1 MRALVWALAVTLP
14 IVGLTL
20 LLVRPELDV
29 VWEHHPAHFWLVLLT
44 AVLNF
49 GLGFLLGEAAA
60 RREDARVFLVSV
72 VFLAS
77 AGFLALHALATPGV
91 LLAGKNSGFQIA
103 SAVGLLLASG
113 FAAASAVDL
122 DRGAALLLVRRRRI
136 VHAALLGLMGTW
148 AGVSLTTLPPLEEPI
163 EPEELEGPLTAL
175 AALGTALYAA
185 ASVRYALLFRRR
197 RAPLLLAIVTA
208 FVLLSE
214 AMFAVALAPS
224 WHASWWEWHL
234 LMLVAF
240 AIVGLAARREWKAE
254 GSSAEIFADLYEE
267 RTRGAR
273 EEVSLLFA
281 DLQGYTSYS
290 ERAGE
295 EAAKAMLDEY
305 FRDVRPLA
313 RTHGGELSTIGD
325 AVFVIFRQ
333 GDHPGRAAAMALAFQ
348 ERTGEIAAQHPG
360 WPRFRAGVNSGEAV
374 VGVTEA
380 RVWTATGDA
389 VNLASRL
396 EGQARAGEV
405 VISEATRS
413 ALGEARVEDLGEL
426 PVKGREKPVRAYVLR
441 GLAPNR
447 DEGDQR
453 LEDEQREAED

>member
-1 MRALVWALAVTLP
+1 MRALAWAAGLTLP
-14 IVGLTL
+14 IAGLVL

-44 AVLNF
+44 AVINF
-49 GLGFLLGEAAA
+49 GLGFLLGEAAS

-103 SAVGLLLASG
+103 SAIGLLLASG
-113 FAAASAVDL
+113 FAAASAVDFN
-122 DRGAALLLVRRRRI
+122 RGAALLLVRRRRI
-136 VHAALLGLMGTW
+136 VHAALLTFMGAW
-148 AGVSLTTLPPLEEPI
+148 VLTTLPPLDEPI

-185 ASVRYALLFRRR
+185 ASVRYAMLFRRR
-197 RAPLLLAIVTA
+197 RAPLLLAIVSA

-240 AIVGLAARREWKAE
+240 AVVGLAARREWKAE
-254 GSSAEIFADLYEE
+254 GSTAEIFADLYEE

-281 DLQGYTSYS
+281 DLQGYTSYA

-305 FRDVRPLA
+305 FRDAKPLA
-313 RTHGGELSTIGD
+313 RAHGGELTTIGD
-325 AVFVIFRQ
+325 AVFVIFRE
-333 GDHPGRAAAMALAFQ
+333 GDHPRRAAAMALAFQ
-348 ERTGEIAAQHPG
+348 ERMGEIAARHPD

-380 RVWTATGDA
+380 RVWTATGDS

-405 VISEATRS
+405 VIGEATRA
-413 ALGEARVEDLGEL
+413 ALAEARVEDLGEL
-426 PVKGREKPVRAYVLR
+426 PVKGKEKPVRAYVLR
-441 GLAPNR
+441 GLAPDR
-447 DEGDQR
+447 DERD
-453 LEDEQREAED
+453 